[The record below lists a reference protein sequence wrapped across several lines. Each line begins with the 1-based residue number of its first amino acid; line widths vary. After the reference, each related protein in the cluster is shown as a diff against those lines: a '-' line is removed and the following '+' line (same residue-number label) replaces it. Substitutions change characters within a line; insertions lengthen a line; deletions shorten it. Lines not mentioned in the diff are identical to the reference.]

1 MYQFGK
7 DEAILLVRKN
17 LDEQGVNDS
26 YIIDL
31 DDVDSDELDSILVK
45 NLPEAINAVHSACP
59 VQLLDGEVLSGSD
72 LNEVS
77 IDVNGVL
84 SFSISKEMLRL
95 VAFRAE
101 DSVYVITKPVAED
114 SFEGRMQLNPYT
126 QGTPDCPRL
135 VLMQGKEQAGKSSFR
150 YYSLG
155 RFYSTPVQAI
165 ARFEYIPRYS
175 YREGVSSYDVAE
187 NVVENVIDYLTGMM
201 LVTYG
206 NATGA
211 SYYFQKSGVSNN
223 NEQPAE

>member
-1 MYQFGK
+1 MYQLGK

-26 YIIDL
+26 DIIDL
-31 DDVDSDELDSILVK
+31 DDVDSDELESILVK
-45 NLPEAINAVHSACP
+45 NLPEAINAVHSASP
-59 VQLLDGEVLSGSD
+59 VQLLDGELLSGID

-77 IDVNGVL
+77 IADGVL
-84 SFSISKEMLRL
+84 SFSISKELLRL

-126 QGTPDCPRL
+126 QGTPDRPRL
-135 VLMQGKEQAGKSSFR
+135 VLMQGKEKERKSSFR
-150 YYSLG
+150 YYSVEKT
-155 RFYSTPVQAI
+155 YTDPAQAI

-175 YREGVSSYDVAE
+175 YSEGVSSYGVAE
-187 NVVENVIDYLTGMM
+187 NIVENVIDYLTGMM
-201 LVTYG
+201 LITYG

>member
-1 MYQFGK
+1 MYQLGK

-31 DDVDSDELDSILVK
+31 DDVDSDELESILVK
-45 NLPEAINAVHSACP
+45 NLPEAINAVHSASP
-59 VQLLDGEVLSGSD
+59 VQLLDGELLSGID

-77 IDVNGVL
+77 IADGML
-84 SFSISKEMLRL
+84 SFSISKELLRL

-126 QGTPDCPRL
+126 QGTPDRPRL
-135 VLMQGKEQAGKSSFR
+135 VLMQGKDRAGKSSFR
-150 YYSLG
+150 YYSVEKT
-155 RFYSTPVQAI
+155 YTDPAQAI

-175 YREGVSSYDVAE
+175 YSEGVSSYGVAE

-206 NATGA
+206 QTEKAQ
-211 SYYFQKSGVSNN
+211 YYFNLAVSAQQNS
-223 NEQPAE
+223 